1 MDSDLLERRRG
12 KVRNVEIV
20 GETVRFKTSNGS
32 LKIIIIIII
41 MNYQRSYARN
51 TFLLY
56 PFPQLANQ
64 KQRIDQTAAVDDQ
77 S

>member
-32 LKIIIIIII
+32 LKIMIIIII
-41 MNYQRSYARN
+41 NYQRSYARN
-51 TFLLY
+51 TFLSY